1 MQEQDIK
8 GVLKK
13 VEELKALFTFAVRYT
28 PFLEDLLLFVQE
40 MAPMLHEMSKS
51 IEESSAKMPDAVEQ
65 LDKVTSATEIA
76 TNEMLDKVDE
86 ILIKMDDISEGFNN
100 YLERNKQEQEA
111 IKSIASSIEQL
122 MDLPG
127 IKQKLSQIFE
137 DEGAR
142 NIGMS
147 IKSVVDEFL
156 AGRIEDEAG
165 DKILTKVQDAQGD
178 AYDIMN
184 ALQVQD
190 ITTQQIAAAHGLLRQ
205 VQERLNKLIMDY
217 AGTEPPELIR
227 EARAH
232 DSNATVF
239 GAHERQE
246 VADNVLQEAMAQAEK
261 SAEESWGKV
270 SKDEESTDSEESIE
284 SQDDIDAL
292 FAANKAGAAVE
303 EETELEDIAE
313 EEPGIFDEDESS
325 VIDVDSL
332 FDEDVNLDDVDLSS
346 VLPGE
351 EDDIVEEEELT
362 DAPEEDIT
370 QFSMDEEPA
379 AEEIVEDEPEDAE
392 PEAEEEDAVTEE
404 DVDAEVAAE
413 DEPVKDQSEDG
424 NRISISQEEIDKLF
438 Q

>member
-51 IEESSAKMPDAVEQ
+51 IEESSSKMPDAVEQ

-86 ILIKMDDISEGFNN
+86 ILIKMDDISEGFTN

-122 MDLPG
+122 MELPG
-127 IKQKLSQIFE
+127 IKEKLSQIFE
-137 DEGAR
+137 DESAR
-142 NIGMS
+142 NIGMG
-147 IKSVVDEFL
+147 IKTVVDEFL
-156 AGRIEDEAG
+156 SGRIDDEVG

-232 DSNATVF
+232 DINATVM
-239 GAHERQE
+239 GANERQE
-246 VADNVLQEAMAQAEK
+246 VADSVLLEAMAEAEK
-261 SAEESWGKV
+261 SAEESWGK
-270 SKDEESTDSEESIE
+270 SSENEESIDAEESLE
-284 SQDDIDAL
+284 SQEDIDAL
-292 FAANKAGAAVE
+292 FAANKVGEA
-303 EETELEDIAE
+303 
-313 EEPGIFDEDESS
+313 
-325 VIDVDSL
+325 
-332 FDEDVNLDDVDLSS
+332 DD
-346 VLPGE
+346 GE
-351 EDDIVEEEELT
+351 V
-362 DAPEEDIT
+362 
-370 QFSMDEEPA
+370 
-379 AEEIVEDEPEDAE
+379 V
-392 PEAEEEDAVTEE
+392 EE
-404 DVDAEVAAE
+404 DVAEE
-413 DEPVKDQSEDG
+413 KPG
-424 NRISISQEEIDKLF
+424 RF
-438 Q
+438 R